1 MTQTLTD
8 READVMKVLWEHGPS
23 GVAEVRGHLE
33 DPLARNTVLTMLRI
47 LEEKGFVKHKTEG
60 RAHRYFALVPEQLAR
75 KHAVKHLIGKLFRGS
90 TDLLFAHLVTSE
102 ALTAEDVAR
111 IKAQIE
117 QPRIGKGKKP

>member
-23 GVAEVRGHLE
+23 GVAEVREHLE

-47 LEEKGFVKHKTEG
+47 LEEKGFAKHKIEG
-60 RAHRYFALVPEQLAR
+60 RSHRYFALVPEQVAR
-75 KHAVKHLIGKLFRGS
+75 QHAVKHLIGKLFRGS

-111 IKAQIE
+111 IKAKIE
-117 QPRIGKGKKP
+117 QPRSGKGRKS